1 MKDAKTF
8 LDTWMLPLALTTGI
22 TVYLLFRFVPFMM
35 PSEPAISA
43 FAKEF
48 QPIAVACMLFLQYNK
63 VSPHDIKIQKWH
75 IWLLA
80 LQAIGFV
87 LLALITSGME
97 EGIWKILMECATLC
111 IICPTAAAAGVI
123 TDKLGG
129 SLSHTISYT
138 VLSNCLAA
146 IMIPLLIPVINST
159 DGATFGYSFLKICK
173 RVFPLLIFPLLLAW
187 FIRYCIK
194 PLQHF
199 LMRYTFLAFYLWG
212 ISLTFAMFLA
222 TRALLNSGVSVP
234 GAMLIGIVSFA
245 CTLFQFYAGRKA
257 GKPYGKI
264 ESVTAGQALGQ
275 KNTGFLIWLGYS
287 FLTPVTSV
295 SGGLYA
301 IFQNLFNSWELHEHD
316 EEIEAKGPRA

>member
-8 LDTWMLPLALTTGI
+8 LDTWMLPLSLTIGI
-22 TVYLLFRFVPFMM
+22 SAYLLFRFVPFLM
-35 PSEPAISA
+35 PSEPEVSA
-43 FAKEF
+43 FSKEF
-48 QPIAVACMLFLQYNK
+48 QPIAVACMLFLQYTK

-80 LQAIGFV
+80 LQAIGFAV
-87 LLALITSGME
+87 LAILTAGME
-97 EGIWKILMECATLC
+97 PGIWKILMECATLC

-138 VLSNCLAA
+138 VLSNFLAA
-146 IMIPLLIPVINST
+146 IMIPMLIPVINPT
-159 DGATFGYSFLKICK
+159 EGATFGFSFLRICR
-173 RVFPLLIFPLLLAW
+173 RVFPLLILPLLLAW

-199 LMRYTFLAFYLWG
+199 LIRYTFLAFYIWG
-212 ISLTFAMFLA
+212 ISLSFAMFLA
-222 TRALLNSGVSVP
+222 TRALLNSGISVF
-234 GAMLIGIVSFA
+234 GAVLIGIVTLA
-245 CTLFQFYAGRKA
+245 CTLFQFFAGRQA
-257 GKPYGKI
+257 GKPYGRI

-301 IFQNLFNSWELHEHD
+301 IFQNLFNSWELYEKD
-316 EEIEAKGPRA
+316 KADRATKPLA